1 VFDGRERVDDPAMV
15 AWQCGQPHC
24 REVGMKVVVVAGDGL
39 IAPMLASRFTGH
51 GHRAVIASPLTSS
64 STLTVDELAQT
75 FAGAQIVVDVS
86 DSTPCEDRTTWDFL
100 YNRTSNLLTAAKS
113 SDVAHFV
120 ALSVIGANRLPA
132 SSYFRAKAIQEELI
146 KQADIPFSIVRSTP
160 CYESLC
166 RIADL
171 ATYGDTV
178 RISPA
183 MIQPIA
189 GQDVATALAV
199 TAFGEPVAGI
209 CEVAGPHQYPLD
221 GLVRAFLRAL
231 KDTRRVL
238 TDPQARYMGAKLG
251 ERSLLPSCRATVLP
265 TEFADWLSCNPSPL
279 AGRRFGAKRLTAQR

>member
-132 SSYFRAKAIQEELI
+132 SSYFRAKARQEQLI
-146 KQADIPFSIVRSTP
+146 TQAGITFSIVRSTP
-160 CYESLC
+160 CYESAMMHVP
-166 RIADL
+166 I
-171 ATYGDTV
+171 GTV
-178 RISPA
+178 MSRLSR
-183 MIQPIA
+183 
-189 GQDVATALAV
+189 GRRRLRTALAHV
-199 TAFGEPVAGI
+199 TPGGYDCAAV
-209 CEVAGPHQYPLD
+209 
-221 GLVRAFLRAL
+221 
-231 KDTRRVL
+231 K
-238 TDPQARYMGAKLG
+238 
-251 ERSLLPSCRATVLP
+251 
-265 TEFADWLSCNPSPL
+265 SPPD
-279 AGRRFGAKRLTAQR
+279 